1 MRFAF
6 LEHLC
11 YNRRQI
17 EGDVVMQIINMSK
30 TKLNSLEPLVLP
42 KDVTS
47 TECELYKYHYYGKEK
62 ILKKLYL
69 TNGIIFAN
77 KLYTIEA
84 LNSNK
89 NNIPSN
95 FIIPESLVSINKQ
108 IEAFTMKYIKGINL
122 SVVLKEPRI
131 TYEEKINY
139 LKIIGRILEQMKN
152 IRKYTELN
160 DFYIGDIHEDNFLVD
175 IEKQEIFV
183 ADLDSCKIA
192 DNKSFPG
199 RYLTTTSILKYNE
212 IKYQKLDE
220 PDRVA
225 DYKITEDTDIYCYI
239 IMILNYLYDGRVDKL
254 SIEEFYRFINYL
266 DDIGVDKELIECF
279 ERIVISSPNE
289 NPINYLDTLSPKQIA
304 GARRLYKK

>member
-1 MRFAF
+1 
-6 LEHLC
+6 
-11 YNRRQI
+11 
-17 EGDVVMQIINMSK
+17 MQIINMSK
-30 TKLNSLEPLVLP
+30 TKLNSLEPLILP

-47 TECELYKYHYYGKEK
+47 TECELFKYNYYGKEK
-62 ILKKLYL
+62 LLKKLYR

-89 NNIPSN
+89 ENIPSN
-95 FIIPESLVSINKQ
+95 FIVPEVLVSINKQ

-122 SVVLKEPRI
+122 SIILKEPTI

-139 LKIIGRILEQMKN
+139 LKSIGIILEQMKN
-152 IRKYTELN
+152 IRKYTELK

-175 IEKQEIFV
+175 TEKQEIFV

-199 RYLTTTSILKYNE
+199 RYLTTTSLLRYNE
-212 IKYQKLDE
+212 IKYPLLDE

-225 DYKITEDTDIYCYI
+225 DYKVTEETDIYCYI
-239 IMILNYLYDGRVDKL
+239 TMILNYLYDGRVDRL

-266 DDIGVDKELIECF
+266 NDIEVNKELIECF
-279 ERIVISSPNE
+279 EKIVVGAPNF
-289 NPINYLDTLSPKQIA
+289 NPINYLDTLSSKQIA
-304 GARRLYKK
+304 KARKLYQK